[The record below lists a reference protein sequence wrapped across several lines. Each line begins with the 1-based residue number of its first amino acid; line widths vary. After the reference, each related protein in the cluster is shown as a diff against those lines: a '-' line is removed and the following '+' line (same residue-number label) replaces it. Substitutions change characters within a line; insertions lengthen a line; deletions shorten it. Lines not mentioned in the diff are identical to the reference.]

1 MRDEALARE
10 LAGLNE
16 QLAEGE
22 LARREYEFLRERLA
36 ARAAGLES
44 AGTEG
49 AIRSRRSLRAWRWPV
64 AGLLAAALIVA
75 TLVPALR
82 QRGPGDFS
90 SGNDFASAP
99 APPPGV
105 AEWRAAEAA
114 MAAGEAGR
122 AVASYRAALPFFPD
136 RADLRARFGFALA
149 LAGRPTQAVEQLRRA
164 VRAAPTLPSARLYLG
179 AVLLRE
185 GKREEAAAH
194 WRRYLELEPKGEAAT
209 LVRRALAGRPI
220 TLPEEE

>member
-10 LAGLNE
+10 LAGLEE

-22 LARREYEFLRERLA
+22 LAPPEYEFLRERLA
-36 ARAAGLES
+36 ARAAGVET
-44 AGTEG
+44 AEAERG
-49 AIRSRRSLRAWRWPV
+49 IQPRRSLRAWRWPV

-99 APPPGV
+99 AAPPGV

-114 MAAGEAGR
+114 MEAGDARR
-122 AVASYRAALPFFPD
+122 AVANYRDALAFFPD

-149 LAGRPTQAVEQLRRA
+149 LAGQPTEALHELRRA
-164 VRAAPTLPSARLYLG
+164 VGAAPALPSVRLYLG
-179 AVLLRE
+179 AVLLRAGE
-185 GKREEAAAH
+185 REEAVVH
-194 WRRYLELEPKGEAAT
+194 WRRYLALEPRGEAAA
-209 LVRRALAGRPI
+209 LVRRALAGRPV
-220 TLPEEE
+220 TFPDE